1 MRLRRVDTEM
11 LIAAG
16 YDKRSRVL
24 QVIFRTGE
32 TYRYKGVPSTEYD
45 GLMSADSKGK
55 YMHRHI
61 IGHYDYERV

>member
-1 MRLRRVDTEM
+1 MRLKPVQSEM

-16 YDKRSRVL
+16 YDRRSRIL

-32 TYRYKGVPSTEYD
+32 TYRYKGVPSFEYD
-45 GLMSADSKGK
+45 ALMSAESKGK

>member
-1 MRLRRVDTEM
+1 MKLRPVQSQM

-16 YDKRSRVL
+16 YDRRL
-24 QVIFRTGE
+24 HILEVIFRTGG
-32 TYRYKGVPSTEYD
+32 TYRYKGVPSSEYE

-61 IGHYDYERV
+61 LGRYPYERV